1 MTGGGDCWGPYRS
14 AVQERLDICDDYLG
28 RLRRSLAGEI
38 APDRFYFGDKA
49 HALRDAAQ
57 ALIDGVDD
65 VEWWL
70 GTCGAEMRG
79 DGTGDAAEISECGR
93 AAGHPGPH
101 LPDGRC
107 PEQEVLARAR
117 AVANELGCAT
127 DRLAW
132 GLLTVRAGA
141 DITNPRSLAVELR
154 QIGAQLSRT
163 ATALEALEA
172 VPSEA
177 TKAE

>member
-1 MTGGGDCWGPYRS
+1 MTGVGDCWGPYRS
-14 AVQERLDICDDYLG
+14 AVEGRLDTCDDYLG

-57 ALIDGVDD
+57 TLVDGVDD
-65 VEWWL
+65 IEWWL
-70 GTCGAEMRG
+70 GTCGAEMRVAG
-79 DGTGDAAEISECGR
+79 KDDSAETSECAR

-101 LPDGRC
+101 LDDGRC
-107 PEQEVLARAR
+107 PEQGVLARAR
-117 AVANELGCAT
+117 AVAGELRRAT

-141 DITNPRSLAVELR
+141 DITEPRSLAVELR
-154 QIGAQLSRT
+154 QIGAELSAT
-163 ATALEALEA
+163 ASALEALQS
-172 VPSEA
+172 VPADA
-177 TKAE
+177 TETE